1 MENGGDLRN
10 YMTSR
15 YASSMV
21 FLSLLLAAELNV
33 LFDSAPITTKIRQ
46 ALQEQAHLTL
56 QFWIG
61 LTILISIIL
70 TLLSLI
76 ITYTAWGMVSAI
88 SDENAH
94 CILRS
99 SIGQYVGELPHRFL
113 VGSIYCFLL
122 WIIMMTFVLMPV
134 GFWNIALVSVVVMLF
149 IHVMTAFSSF
159 GRLILHTTAM
169 STNRIFEEEY
179 EQSLTPQPLQE
190 QLYTRAKAEISNN
203 TSITRQYRRKMEPL
217 GRMYDQDELAVVMK
231 QAGNRGSC
239 DPPVLS
245 IINRIRT
252 DSKMHGRTRA
262 DSTVRFA
269 DQLLTTSPVMRDDL
283 PALER
288 YLTPTVEVSSL
299 ASSGQQSPNDSVN
312 QTGIR
317 ESNRAAKSSRFP
329 APPLQD
335 FTPRGLSIES
345 LEGWLDGAAP
355 SQTSKEE
362 PYNVPS
368 ILPKEV
374 VAKARRSLSAVSS
387 IEADLDAFPPL
398 DKYGLTD
405 DEKFDLDYGG
415 DFLFDNAIA
424 DENLSHETKRLLD
437 EKPSDYSS
445 TARDNNV

>member
-46 ALQEQAHLTL
+46 ALQEQAHFKL

-113 VGSIYCFLL
+113 VASIYSFLL

-134 GFWNIALVSVVVMLF
+134 GFWNIALVTVVVILF

-169 STNRIFEEEY
+169 STNRIFEEGY

-217 GRMYDQDELAVVMK
+217 GRMYDQDELAAFMK
-231 QAGNRGSC
+231 QAGNRGSF

-252 DSKMHGRTRA
+252 DSKLHGRTRA

-269 DQLLTTSPVMRDDL
+269 DQLLTTSPVMRDES
-283 PALER
+283 PSRER
-288 YLTPTVEVSSL
+288 LLTPTVEVSSL
-299 ASSGQQSPNDSVN
+299 ASQSPNDSMN
-312 QTGIR
+312 PSTTR
-317 ESNRAAKSSRFP
+317 ESIRAVKSSSASRFP
-329 APPLQD
+329 APPLRD
-335 FTPRGLSIES
+335 FAPRGLSMES
-345 LEGWLDGAAP
+345 LEGWLDGTAP
-355 SQTSKEE
+355 SQASKDE
-362 PYNVPS
+362 PDNGPS

-374 VAKARRSLSAVSS
+374 VAKVRRILSAVSS
-387 IEADLDAFPPL
+387 IETDPDVFPSY
-398 DKYGLTD
+398 DKNLLTD

-415 DFLFDNAIA
+415 DFLFETNIA
-424 DENLSHETKRLLD
+424 ENNNETKRLLD
-437 EKPSDYSS
+437 EKPSNYSS
-445 TARDNNV
+445 TARDDNV